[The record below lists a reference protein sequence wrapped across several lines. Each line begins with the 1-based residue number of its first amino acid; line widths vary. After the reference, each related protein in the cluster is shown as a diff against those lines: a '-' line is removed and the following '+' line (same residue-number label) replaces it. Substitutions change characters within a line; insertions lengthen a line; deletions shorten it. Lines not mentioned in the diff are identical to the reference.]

1 MPLPRKESARGI
13 LSKLFHR
20 ETEDET
26 ATAPPAACHHA
37 NLVPRWTDNPEDMG
51 NEEKATSWDC
61 TGCGA
66 SFPPDEARRLQEA
79 EAERVRSLR

>member
-1 MPLPRKESARGI
+1 MGI

-20 ETEDET
+20 ETEEGI
-26 ATAPPAACHHA
+26 AAAPAECQHA
-37 NLVPRWTDNPEDMG
+37 NLVPRWTANPEDMG
-51 NEEKATSWDC
+51 NEDKASSWDC